1 MATYTLQSLDSSEFL
16 ISEKQDFIS
25 ILDQVTRAERKNF
38 PRNEI
43 LDFDT
48 ELKKRNAEL
57 IVVLE
62 PVRGASSTPPVVA
75 AYAVYV
81 SASQL
86 ELLHKLCVC
95 EKYRRQGIAR
105 KMLLSHHER
114 LAARGCSKVQLWV
127 DQARVPARSLYK
139 DLGFEEVGR
148 VENYYGPD
156 RTALRM
162 QSEIFVLCDIVAWPA
177 QKMHQGS
184 ILFAALLAIPRI
196 IVAAPSIGLP
206 INAQVPPVARV
217 SQTFNF
223 AFASTTFTSSAGDL
237 SYSTANAPGWL
248 QLDRTSRIFLGTP
261 ASSDVGAVKFD
272 LVASDSTGS
281 TTMPVTL
288 VVASSTGPGLGKP
301 IADQLSTQSG
311 YQSPDTL
318 LLHHSSALSVSF
330 SPDTF
335 IDTDHDTVYYSICA
349 NNTPLPSW
357 IAFDPGSL
365 SFSGKAPQNTSPDE
379 LPQTFDIHL
388 IASDVVGFS
397 AAVASFSIVL
407 ENHILTFG
415 NQPQLINITNGVPFL
430 YNGVRPSLTLD
441 DHPVDPALVREIHAD
456 TPDWVSFDQNSWVLS
471 GTPAGMTDT
480 QHITVTATDVYGEN
494 ASTTLILQ
502 LAMNTTTNLL
512 GGPLGIVTATAGT
525 EFEYAFNMSVAGS
538 SETKLSVDLGAAS
551 PWLQFDDSV
560 LELSGLIP
568 SDLKSQDIIL
578 NVTASRG
585 STRQSELLT
594 ISIEASAY
602 SSNSR
607 SADIPTSSL
616 SSQSAASSPTSMAS
630 FPSSTD
636 TQDVRSQ
643 KARLAAAIAVP
654 VVVVFL
660 FLAFACCFICRRRRR
675 EKTWL
680 CVSKRKISR
689 PFTLDETSDR
699 ESIGA
704 MIEKP
709 AAARNSAPSQPPVTD
724 FPGFRSSM
732 ASKRRSLFRLSKGPT
747 DDTPKAPTTDSWD
760 EYTQGLDIGR
770 PKTAAQPQF
779 ALVPEEQ
786 ASSRREGSRISSR
799 RQPSRSFRRSAD
811 GRISPSKRLQQKQ
824 RMSEMSFGSLGFRSS
839 QRRSGVG
846 HGRNGSSL
854 GTSCWGFYPGIG
866 MGHGNGG
873 PPDVGRQGYFR
884 RNQSRGSWNT
894 TNSTIKTS
902 DPSSSEHNEDE
913 RSHAILSAARSFP
926 RPPTSGTLEYKFP
939 SHTIPETEDERRST
953 IRAVAPEGP
962 QTYALPLERFHKRRA
977 RNRHD
982 RNTFFA
988 ANHSRRGSPHQHWM
1002 NTISSPIFSSTPS
1015 MSSFRARRPSRPPS
1029 TRSPP
1034 RPSPPKSRPSS
1045 HGLAEMIA
1053 TGITHHLD
1061 GSRGSLA
1068 SSLRLASAVEDSEP
1082 GTSPEIELGEERD
1095 EEGHRRWRPADASSR
1110 EIPTTSG
1117 AREGEGRDKGW
1128 SGLESI
1134 ISGTEGVRQHLQ
1146 RLSFLRQQG
1155 SGGGRS
1161 RESGKKRFVVG
1172 SRARRPVSV
1181 DNGSV
1186 ARGPS
1191 MRGDVVDERELAF
1204 L

>member
-1 MATYTLQSLDSSEFL
+1 MATYTLRSLDSSEFL
-16 ISEKQDFIS
+16 KSKKQDIIS
-25 ILDQVTRAERKNF
+25 ILDQVKRMERKNF

-43 LDFDT
+43 FDFDT

-62 PVRGASSTPPVVA
+62 PVGASSAPPIVA

-86 ELLHKLCVC
+86 DLLHKLCVC
-95 EKYRRQGIAR
+95 EKYRRQGVAR

-114 LAARGCSKVQLWV
+114 LAARGCSKVKLWV
-127 DQARVPARSLYK
+127 DEARVPARSLYE

-148 VENYYGPD
+148 VENYYGPN

-162 QSEIFVLCDIVAWPA
+162 VLQMALCLVNVQKSETFVLCDIVAWPA

-184 ILFAALLAIPRI
+184 VLFAALLAIPRN

-237 SYSTANAPGWL
+237 SYSVANAPGWL
-248 QLDRTSRIFLGTP
+248 QLDRTSRILLGTP

-301 IADQLSTQSG
+301 IADQLSIQSG

-318 LLHHSSALSVSF
+318 LLHHSSALSVLF

-335 IDTDHDTVYYSICA
+335 IDTAHDTVYYSICA

-379 LPQTFDIHL
+379 LPQTFDIRL

-397 AAVASFSIVL
+397 AAVASFRIVL

-415 NQPQLINITNGVPFL
+415 NQPQLVNITNGVPFL
-430 YNGVRPSLTLD
+430 YSGVRSSLTLD
-441 DHPVDPALVREIHAD
+441 DHPVDPAHVREIHAD
-456 TPDWVSFDQNSWVLS
+456 KPDWVSFDQNSWVLS
-471 GTPAGMTDT
+471 GTPTGMTDK

-502 LAMNTTTNLL
+502 LAMNKTTNLL

-525 EFEYAFNMSVAGS
+525 EFEYAFNKSVAGS
-538 SETKLSVDLGAAS
+538 SETKISVDLGAAS

-568 SDLKSQDIIL
+568 SDLKSQDIVL
-578 NVTASRG
+578 NVTASQG
-585 STRQSELLT
+585 SKRQFELLT
-594 ISIEASAY
+594 ISIEASAH

-607 SADIPTSSL
+607 STDIPTSSL
-616 SSQSAASSPTSMAS
+616 NSQSAASSPTSMAS

-636 TQDVRSQ
+636 TQDLRSQ

-660 FLAFACCFICRRRRR
+660 FLAFACCFVCRRRRR
-675 EKTWL
+675 EKRWL
-680 CVSKRKISR
+680 SVSKRKISH

-709 AAARNSAPSQPPVTD
+709 TAARKSAPSPPPVID
-724 FPGFRSSM
+724 FPGFRSSI
-732 ASKRRSLFRLSKGPT
+732 ASKRRSLFRLSRGAT

-786 ASSRREGSRISSR
+786 VSSRREGSRISSR
-799 RQPSRSFRRSAD
+799 RQPSRNFRRSAD

-824 RMSEMSFGSLGFRSS
+824 RISEMSFGSSGFRSS
-839 QRRSGVG
+839 QRRSGAG

-913 RSHAILSAARSFP
+913 RSHANPSAARSFP

-939 SHTIPETEDERRST
+939 SHTIPEIEDERRST

-962 QTYALPLERFHKRRA
+962 QTYDLPLERFHKRRA

-988 ANHSRRGSPHQHWM
+988 ANHSRRGSPHQNWM
-1002 NTISSPIFSSTPS
+1002 NTIPSPMFS
-1015 MSSFRARRPSRPPS
+1015 S
-1029 TRSPP
+1029 TRSPA

-1045 HGLAEMIA
+1045 HGLADLIA

-1082 GTSPEIELGEERD
+1082 GTSPEIELEEERD
-1095 EEGHRRWRPADASSR
+1095 EEGHRRWRHADASFR
-1110 EIPTTSG
+1110 ESPTTAG
-1117 AREGEGRDKGW
+1117 AREGEGRDKGL

-1134 ISGTEGVRQHLQ
+1134 ISGTDGVRQHLQ
-1146 RLSFLRQQG
+1146 RLSFLRHQER
-1155 SGGGRS
+1155 GGGRS
-1161 RESGKKRFVVG
+1161 GGSGKKRFVVG

>member
-1 MATYTLQSLDSSEFL
+1 MS
-16 ISEKQDFIS
+16 KGP
-25 ILDQVTRAERKNF
+25 K
-38 PRNEI
+38 
-43 LDFDT
+43 
-48 ELKKRNAEL
+48 
-57 IVVLE
+57 
-62 PVRGASSTPPVVA
+62 
-75 AYAVYV
+75 
-81 SASQL
+81 
-86 ELLHKLCVC
+86 LL
-95 EKYRRQGIAR
+95 
-105 KMLLSHHER
+105 
-114 LAARGCSKVQLWV
+114 CS
-127 DQARVPARSLYK
+127 
-139 DLGFEEVGR
+139 
-148 VENYYGPD
+148 
-156 RTALRM
+156 
-162 QSEIFVLCDIVAWPA
+162 DIVARQA

-184 ILFAALLAIPRI
+184 VLFAALLAIPRNV
-196 IVAAPSIGLP
+196 VAAPSIGLP
-206 INAQVPPVARV
+206 INAQVPPIARV

-223 AFASTTFTSSAGDL
+223 TFASTTFTSSAGDL
-237 SYSTANAPGWL
+237 SYSVANAPGWL
-248 QLDRTSRIFLGTP
+248 QLDRTSRILLGTP

-318 LLHHSSALSVSF
+318 LLHHSSAISVSF

-357 IAFDPGSL
+357 IAFDPASL

-480 QHITVTATDVYGEN
+480 QHITVTATDVYGET

-502 LAMNTTTNLL
+502 LAMNKTTNLL

-551 PWLQFDDSV
+551 PWLQFDDSI

-568 SDLKSQDIIL
+568 SDLKSQDIVL

-594 ISIEASAY
+594 ISIEASAH

-616 SSQSAASSPTSMAS
+616 NSQSAASSPTSMAS

-680 CVSKRKISR
+680 SVSKRKISR

-709 AAARNSAPSQPPVTD
+709 AAARKSAPSQPPVID
-724 FPGFRSSM
+724 FQGFRSSI
-732 ASKRRSLFRLSKGPT
+732 ASKRRSLFRLSKGAT
-747 DDTPKAPTTDSWD
+747 DDTPKALTTDSWD

-824 RMSEMSFGSLGFRSS
+824 RISEMSFGSSGFRSS

-866 MGHGNGG
+866 IGHGNGG

-913 RSHAILSAARSFP
+913 RSHAILSTARSFP

-988 ANHSRRGSPHQHWM
+988 ANHSRRGSPHQNWM
-1002 NTISSPIFSSTPS
+1002 NTIPSPIFSSTPS
-1015 MSSFRARRPSRPPS
+1015 MSSFQAKRRSRPPS

-1034 RPSPPKSRPSS
+1034 RPSPPKSRHSS

-1082 GTSPEIELGEERD
+1082 GTSPEMELEEERD
-1095 EEGHRRWRPADASSR
+1095 EEGHRRWRHADASSR

-1155 SGGGRS
+1155 SGGGRCG
-1161 RESGKKRFVVG
+1161 ESGKKRLVVG